1 MTTKPKTPSMTARAK
16 ALAEKTEDAYS
27 AGDYRNWSAV
37 CRMLLARG
45 YSEKEAE
52 AILRSKWTRWA
63 GDMVSSNDNLPTKT
77 LADFLDARPKAGRPS
92 MFKSDEDLARQVA
105 ELVAE
110 TFDANGEVL
119 RSW

>member
-1 MTTKPKTPSMTARAK
+1 MTKTKSPTLTKRAEI
-16 ALAEKTEDAYS
+16 LAEKTAEAYS

-45 YSEKEAE
+45 YSEREAE

-63 GDMVSSNDNLPTKT
+63 GDAVSSNDNLPTKT

-92 MFKSDEDLARQVA
+92 MFKSDADLARQVA

-110 TFDANGEVL
+110 TFIGEGE
-119 RSW
+119 